1 VEFELPL
8 RLSGASTERAIGF
21 PFRRLAAEEGI
32 VSPDHFLYVGGV
44 GSRRVIEKAV
54 FDLRPGVTEM
64 YVHPATDTPEL
75 RAIGTDWASRVDDL
89 HLVCHD
95 SRLRTLLERS
105 GAHLIGYRE
114 LRELQRA
121 G

>member
-1 VEFELPL
+1 
-8 RLSGASTERAIGF
+8 
-21 PFRRLAAEEGI
+21 
-32 VSPDHFLYVGGV
+32 
-44 GSRRVIEKAV
+44 VIEKAV
-54 FDLRPGVTEM
+54 FELRPGVTEM

-95 SRLRTLLERS
+95 SRLRTMLERS
-105 GAHLIGYRE
+105 GAVLIGYRE